1 MRLIL
6 FGLLAFAGGFNAYS
20 QIGWKLDRCRQRFGK
35 ERDRDENIYYFG
47 VNYHPYTSDGLH
59 YFSGLQLLL
68 TFDPD
73 GTVGK
78 IEWCKSGSAFSE
90 AEIKHLLQDA
100 SRVTWKRKPFSEED
114 NLDWTG
120 EQNGRVIFDAN
131 EEDTFLRMWILT
143 ITTR

>member
-6 FGLLAFAGGFNAYS
+6 VSLLAFAGGFNAYS
-20 QIGWKLDRCRQRFGK
+20 QIGWKLDRCRQRFGR
-35 ERDRDENIYYFG
+35 ESDRSENTYYFKLH
-47 VNYHPYTSDGLH
+47 YHPFTSDGIH
-59 YFSGLQLLL
+59 YFSGLILVL

-73 GTVGK
+73 GTVGQ
-78 IEWCKSGSAFSE
+78 IEWWQSGSAFSE
-90 AEIKHLLQDA
+90 AEIQQHLQDA

-120 EQNGRVIFDAN
+120 EQNGRIIFDAN
-131 EEDTFLRMWILT
+131 EGNNGRNMWILS